1 MTNIQKQIVYRLAK
15 DILEV
20 VEEVGI
26 APSSSIFL
34 ALQDQGASLNQFN
47 SIMGTLVDRGYL
59 ILDNDAYTC
68 TGKTL

>member
-1 MTNIQKQIVYRLAK
+1 MTNIQKQIIYRLAK

-26 APSSSIFL
+26 APASSIFR

-59 ILDNDAYTC
+59 ILDNDAYTR